1 MIKIKKSNTERANDK
16 EVIEEL
22 KQELQVMEN
31 NVVQQVRTVTQPPA
45 PLSSV
50 PAPAPAS
57 PPSFP
62 STSWA
67 PQAAAPPS
75 AQATQGPQEAL
86 HFKPAPR
93 PQGRVEHLL
102 LADSVTRALVYPKLE
117 APTGSLIRQVN
128 TYSSQF
134 DERAHKPHR
143 NVNEVLRQELSKRK
157 YHTVI
162 LGAPSVDISN
172 QDVSAGIIDD
182 NVAETIASSH
192 SMVEAAEYAIK
203 SGGASK
209 VLLLQHMARYD
220 TPRSDPLGARPQ
232 LARLANTHM
241 QKARDNSEYAEHILV
256 GEHSNLECDGSVR
269 TNRYT
274 NDQTHVKNY
283 VVRLGKYDGVHLYS
297 QEGAEALTSSIL
309 AIMHRARMV
318 RRPDQWGLPSS
329 SSSSGQWTRQPSAR
343 GFRSNHRNQS
353 NGQYRSNQEFN
364 LPVWN
369 RFQNFQ

>member
-203 SGGASK
+203 LGGASK
-209 VLLLQHMARYD
+209 VLLLHHVPRYD
-220 TPRSDPLGARPQ
+220 THRSDPLGARPQ
-232 LARLANTHM
+232 LARPAN
-241 QKARDNSEYAEHILV
+241 S
-256 GEHSNLECDGSVR
+256 
-269 TNRYT
+269 
-274 NDQTHVKNY
+274 
-283 VVRLGKYDGVHLYS
+283 
-297 QEGAEALTSSIL
+297 
-309 AIMHRARMV
+309 
-318 RRPDQWGLPSS
+318 RRPGTPPS
-329 SSSSGQWTRQPSAR
+329 
-343 GFRSNHRNQS
+343 
-353 NGQYRSNQEFN
+353 
-364 LPVWN
+364 
-369 RFQNFQ
+369 